1 MGRTFPPQLAAR
13 IVVLGA
19 LAFLAIWTLWSF
31 LPALGWAAVL
41 AIATWP
47 ARQWL
52 TRNGATP
59 TRAAILLTATAGLL
73 IVGPLVIVVIE
84 ATRESLLLLH
94 WLRELRQTGIPVP
107 EWLSQLPFVGS
118 YLAPWWHEHLAD
130 PEAAR
135 ALLGRTESLTVTQWT
150 RHLGHELIHRLVILG
165 FTLLTLLFI
174 YRDGP
179 SLTLQIRN
187 VADRLLGV
195 PARRL
200 GHEAI
205 AAVRA
210 TVNGLVLV
218 GLAEG
223 AVLGIAYFAAGLP
236 HALLFAFATG
246 IFATVPFGAPAVFI
260 IACFILVAQSH
271 ITAAV
276 LVLVFASLVV
286 FVADHFVRP
295 VLIGRAARL
304 PFLWVLLG
312 IFGGLETFGLLG
324 LFLGPAVVAV
334 ALTIWRDAAE
344 PAMQGD
350 PGFTDQPPPEPQ
362 TEGGH

>member
-1 MGRTFPPQLAAR
+1 M
-13 IVVLGA
+13 
-19 LAFLAIWTLWSF
+19 
-31 LPALGWAAVL
+31 
-41 AIATWP
+41 
-47 ARQWL
+47 
-52 TRNGATP
+52 
-59 TRAAILLTATAGLL
+59 
-73 IVGPLVIVVIE
+73 
-84 ATRESLLLLH
+84 
-94 WLRELRQTGIPVP
+94 P

-135 ALLGRTESLTVTQWT
+135 ALLGRTESLTLTQWT
-150 RHLGHELIHRLVILG
+150 RHLGHELIHRLIILG

-179 SLTLQIRN
+179 GLTLQIRN

-223 AVLGIAYFAAGLP
+223 AVLGIAYLAAGLP

-260 IACFILVAQSH
+260 IACFILVAQSR

-276 LVLVFASLVV
+276 LVLVFASLIV
-286 FVADHFVRP
+286 FVADHLYARCSSACRRDCRFSGFSSASSAGSRHSGSWGCFWDRP
-295 VLIGRAARL
+295 SWRSRWPSGETRPSRPRMAIRGLAISRRRNRRPRL
-304 PFLWVLLG
+304 DIRIRP
-312 IFGGLETFGLLG
+312 IT
-324 LFLGPAVVAV
+324 PA
-334 ALTIWRDAAE
+334 
-344 PAMQGD
+344 
-350 PGFTDQPPPEPQ
+350 F
-362 TEGGH
+362 

>member
-1 MGRTFPPQLAAR
+1 MERTFSPELVAR
-13 IVVLGA
+13 LGIVAVLG
-19 LAFLAIWTLWSF
+19 FLAVWTLWSF

-47 ARQWL
+47 ARARL
-52 TRNGATP
+52 IRNGMSP
-59 TRAAILLTATAGLL
+59 TGTAILLTGIIGLL
-73 IVGPLVIVVIE
+73 IVGPMLVVVVE
-84 ATRESLLLLH
+84 GTRESILILH
-94 WLRELRQTGIPVP
+94 WLRELRQTGIPPP

-118 YLAPWWHEHLAD
+118 YLTPWWQEHLAD

-135 ALLGRTESLTVTQWT
+135 ALLGRTESLSVTQWT
-150 RHLGHELIHRLVILG
+150 RHLGHELIHRLIILG
-165 FTLLTLLFI
+165 FTLLTLLFV

-179 SLTLQIRN
+179 RITLEIRN

-195 PARRL
+195 PARHL
-200 GHEAI
+200 GHEAV

-223 AVLGIAYFAAGLP
+223 AVLGIAYVIAGVP
-236 HALLFAFATG
+236 HALMFAFGTG
-246 IFATVPFGAPAVFI
+246 ILGAVPFGAPVVFV
-260 IACFILVAQSH
+260 IACFILVAQSRV
-271 ITAAV
+271 TAAV
-276 LVLVFASLVV
+276 LLLLFASLLV

-295 VLIGRAARL
+295 VLIGMSARL

-324 LFLGPAVVAV
+324 LFLGPAIIAATL
-334 ALTIWRDAAE
+334 ALWREAAE
-344 PAMQGD
+344 PRAESA
-350 PGFTDQPPPEPQ
+350 P
-362 TEGGH
+362 

>member
-1 MGRTFPPQLAAR
+1 MERTFPTEVVAR
-13 IVVLGA
+13 TALVVA
-19 LAFLAIWTLWSF
+19 LAFLAIWTLWNF

-47 ARQWL
+47 ARERL
-52 TRNGATP
+52 TRKGASP
-59 TRAAILLTATAGLL
+59 TLAAVVLTAIVGLL
-73 IVGPLVIVVIE
+73 IVGPLIVIALE
-84 ATRESLLLLH
+84 GTRESLLILH
-94 WLRELRQTGIPVP
+94 WWRELRQTGIPVP
-107 EWLSQLPFVGS
+107 DWLVSLPFVGS

-130 PEAAR
+130 PAAAR
-135 ALLGRTESLTVTQWT
+135 ELLGRTETLTLTQWT
-150 RHLGHELIHRLVILG
+150 RHLGHELIHRLIILG
-165 FTLLTLLFI
+165 FTLLTLLFV

-179 SLTLQIRN
+179 RLTEQIRN

-195 PARRL
+195 PARKL

-205 AAVRA
+205 GAVRA

-223 AVLGIAYFAAGLP
+223 AVIGMAYIAAGLP

-260 IACFILVAQSH
+260 IAGLLLFALSKVTAA
-271 ITAAV
+271 AAV
-276 LVLVFASLVV
+276 LVFSSLVV

-295 VLIGRAARL
+295 VLIGRSARL

-312 IFGGLETFGLLG
+312 IFGGLEAFGLLG
-324 LFLGPAVVAV
+324 LFLGPAIMAV
-334 ALTIWRDAAE
+334 ALALWREAA
-344 PAMQGD
+344 
-350 PGFTDQPPPEPQ
+350 QPR
-362 TEGGH
+362 TEGAA

>member
-1 MGRTFPPQLAAR
+1 M
-13 IVVLGA
+13 
-19 LAFLAIWTLWSF
+19 
-31 LPALGWAAVL
+31 
-41 AIATWP
+41 
-47 ARQWL
+47 
-52 TRNGATP
+52 
-59 TRAAILLTATAGLL
+59 
-73 IVGPLVIVVIE
+73 
-84 ATRESLLLLH
+84 
-94 WLRELRQTGIPVP
+94 
-107 EWLSQLPFVGS
+107 GS
-118 YLAPWWHEHLAD
+118 YLAPWWQAHLAD

-135 ALLGRTESLTVTQWT
+135 ELLGRTESLTVTQWT
-150 RHLGHELIHRLVILG
+150 RHLGHELIHRLIILG

-179 SLTLQIRN
+179 RLTQQIRT

-223 AVLGIAYFAAGLP
+223 AVLGIAYLAAGLP

-246 IFATVPFGAPAVFI
+246 IFATVPFGAPAVFV
-260 IACFILVAQSH
+260 IACLILIAQSKV
-271 ITAAV
+271 TAAV
-276 LVLVFASLVV
+276 LVLIFASLLV

-295 VLIGRAARL
+295 VLIGMSARL

-324 LFLGPAVVAV
+324 LFLGPAIMAV
-334 ALTIWRDAAE
+334 ALAIWREAAE
-344 PAMQGD
+344 PRPHED
-350 PGFTDQPPPEPQ
+350 PAVQPPTEPLAD
-362 TEGGH
+362 TGH